1 MKKKILAAAMAALMA
16 VSLAGCSSTSKDTA
30 AAGSTGTQGESA
42 ESGGTQGQSSES
54 AGTEA
59 QSSAG
64 ESKEAAGGTLVMG
77 TNAQFPPYEFY
88 QDNKIVGIDADIAQA
103 IADKLGMKLEIED
116 MAFDAIVPAV
126 VSGKVDIGAAGMT
139 VTDVRKQQVDFT
151 DTYATSTQVI
161 IVPDNSSIKGKDD
174 LEGKAIG
181 VQLGTTGDSLASEIK
196 GADVERYKKG
206 MEAVQSLTHGKI
218 DAVVIDQATA
228 EAFVK
233 NNTGIRILDDALSD
247 EHYAMAVKKGNTEL
261 LDQINGALKELKED
275 GTLDK
280 IEAKYAEAE

>member
-16 VSLAGCSSTSKDTA
+16 ASLAGCSTGKDTT
-30 AAGSTGTQGESA
+30 AAGSTGTQAQSA
-42 ESGGTQGQSSES
+42 ESTGTQAQPDST
-54 AGTEA
+54 AA

-126 VSGKVDIGAAGMT
+126 VSGKVDLGAAGMT
-139 VTDVRKQQVDFT
+139 VTDERKQQVDFT

-181 VQLGTTGDSLASEIK
+181 VQLGTTGDSLASKIK
-196 GADVERYKKG
+196 GADIERYKKG

-233 NNTGIRILDDALSD
+233 NNEGIQILKETLSD

-261 LDQINGALKELKED
+261 LNQINGALKELKED

-280 IEAKYAEAE
+280 IVAKYNTAE